1 MSEEYGFELMQQ
13 TKVSEINSTV
23 SIYKHKKTGAELMS
37 ISNEDENKVFG
48 ITFRTPPDDSTGLPH
63 IMEHSV
69 LCGSRKYPVKEPF
82 VELIK
87 GSLNTFLNA
96 FTYPDKTC
104 YPVASTNLQDFY
116 NLVDV
121 YLDAVFYPLISEQTL
136 MQEGWHYTIDQPQDD
151 MKFKGVVFNEMK
163 GAYSSPDDILG
174 DESQMS
180 LFPDT
185 PYGLQSGGDPE
196 VIPDLTYKKFKKFH
210 ETFYHPSNARIFF
223 YGDDDTTERL
233 KLLDA
238 YLSEFEAIE
247 VNSALP
253 LQPPFAEPR
262 RKILPYDAGESGE
275 NAKSYLTVNWLL
287 PEGKDPELV
296 LGLGILDHILIGT
309 PASPLRKT
317 LVESGLGEDLVGSG
331 LSKEYRQMMFSTG
344 MRGLKNKDLDLVEAL
359 ILETLKQIA
368 EMGIDQDNIDASLN
382 TIEFNLRENNTG
394 SFPRGISIMLRSLT
408 NWLYERDPITPIAF
422 EAPLSSIKQKLAAG
436 DKYFEGLIQEY
447 FLNNSHRTTVIMLP
461 DANIAK
467 QREVKETNRL
477 MAAKNSMTQEQIHQT
492 IQNAKYLKQLQET
505 PDSLEALASIPML
518 KREDLE
524 PKSLTLPIEII
535 REDKGKVFYHD
546 LFTSGILYL
555 NLGFNLK
562 TLPQEYLPY
571 LRLFSKAL
579 LQTGTDK
586 EDFVSLIQRIGR
598 ETGGIYHYIYTSK
611 KSNTNEIAAYLFLR
625 GKTMVDQ
632 VDNLLSILL
641 DILTSANFSNK
652 ERIRQMVLE
661 EKSSMEAGLIPSG
674 HRVINNRLKAKF
686 DEAAWVTEQMSG
698 IDYLFFVRKLAEE
711 FDQKWE
717 DTLTVFHTI
726 RELLIQQTNLVCN
739 FTIESAEKSS
749 VMNSLSEFL
758 IKLPDKQIHF
768 QNWQPEKM
776 EMAEGL
782 TIPSQVNYVG
792 KGANLYQLGYKYH
805 GSINVINQYLKST
818 WLWEKVRVQGG
829 AYGGFSSFD
838 RLSGIY
844 NFLSYRDPNLLGT
857 LENYDHTAGFLK
869 NLELN
874 QSELTKSIIGSIGEL
889 DAYMLPDAKGYTAM
903 LRYLLGVTD
912 EERQVIRDQILN
924 TTEAD
929 FHKFGETLELLNQQG
944 SVVVLGS
951 ADSIQKANS
960 ENDHFL
966 KVKQVL

>member
-1 MSEEYGFELMQQ
+1 MSELHGFIQVEQK
-13 TKVSEINSTV
+13 KVSEINSIVT
-23 SIYKHKKTGAELMS
+23 IYKHKKTGAELMS
-37 ISNEDENKVFG
+37 ISNDDENKVFG

-116 NLVDV
+116 NLIDV

-136 MQEGWHYTIDQPQDD
+136 MQEGWHYTLENVEDA

-196 VIPDLTYKKFKKFH
+196 VIPDLTYHKFKKFH

-223 YGDDDTTERL
+223 YGDDDPTQRL
-233 KLLDA
+233 KLLDV
-238 YLSEFEAIE
+238 YLSGFDAIS
-247 VNSALP
+247 VNSSLP
-253 LQPPFAEPR
+253 LQPHFDKPL
-262 RKILPYDAGESGE
+262 RKVLPYDAGESGE
-275 NAKSYLTVNWLL
+275 SGKSYLTVNWLL
-287 PEGKDPELV
+287 PEGDDPELV

-317 LVESGLGEDLVGSG
+317 LLESGLGEDLVGSG

-344 MRGLKNKDLDLVEAL
+344 MRGIQSKDLDLVGAL

-368 EMGIDQDNIDASLN
+368 KNGIDKNTIDASLN

-394 SFPRGISIMLRSLT
+394 SFPRGIAIMLRSLT
-408 NWLYERDPITPIAF
+408 NWLYDRDPITPIAF
-422 EAPLSSIKQKLAAG
+422 EAPLSSIKQKLESG
-436 DKYFEGLIQEY
+436 DKFFERLIQKY
-447 FLNNSHRTTVIMLP
+447 FINNTHRTTVIMQP
-461 DANIAK
+461 DTTLAK
-467 QREVKETNRL
+467 QREEKESNRL
-477 MAAKNSMTQEQIHQT
+477 LATKNAMTQEEINKT
-492 IQNAKYLKQLQET
+492 IQNARYLKQLQET
-505 PDSLEALASIPML
+505 PDSAEALASIPIL
-518 KREDLE
+518 RREDLE
-524 PKSLTLPIEII
+524 PKSRTLPIEII
-535 REDKGKVFYHD
+535 QEDKGKVFYHD

-555 NLGFNLK
+555 NLGFDLK
-562 TLPQEYLPY
+562 TLPQKYLPY
-571 LRLFSKAL
+571 MRLFSKAL

-598 ETGGIYHYIYTSK
+598 ETGGIYYNLYTSK
-611 KSNTNEIAAYLFLR
+611 KSNPDETAAYLFLR
-625 GKTMVDQ
+625 GKTKAYQTDK
-632 VDNLLSILL
+632 LLNILL

-674 HRVINNRLKAKF
+674 HRVINNRLKAQY

-698 IDYLFFVRKLAEE
+698 IDYLFFIRKLADN
-711 FDQKWE
+711 FDQQW
-717 DTLTVFHTI
+717 DAILTTFHKI
-726 RELLIQQTNLVCN
+726 RNLLIQQSNLVCN
-739 FTIESAEKSS
+739 FTIESAEKTPIL
-749 VMNSLSEFL
+749 NSLLEFL
-758 IKLPDKQIHF
+758 KKLPDEPTQL
-768 QNWQPEKM
+768 QYWQPEKM
-776 EMAEGL
+776 ETSEGL

-792 KGANLYQLGYKYH
+792 KGANLYQLGYQH
-805 GSINVINQYLKST
+805 NGSINVINQYLRST
-818 WLWEKVRVQGG
+818 WLWEKIRVQGG

-844 NFLSYRDPNLLGT
+844 NFLSYRDPNILET
-857 LENYDHTAGFLK
+857 LENYDLTANFLK
-869 NLELN
+869 NLNLGET
-874 QSELTKSIIGSIGEL
+874 ELTKSIIGAIGEV
-889 DAYMLPDAKGYTAM
+889 DSYMLPDAKGYTAM
-903 LRYLLGVTD
+903 LRYLLGISD
-912 EERQVIRDQILN
+912 EERQIIRDQILN
-924 TTEAD
+924 STEED
-929 FHKFGETLELLNQQG
+929 FHRFGEILENLNKNG
-944 SVVVLGS
+944 SIVVLGS
-951 ADSIQKANS
+951 ADSIQKANE

-966 KVKQVL
+966 NVKQVL